1 MPPIIKPG
9 KQSGK
14 TESDGIF
21 LLLGSNLG
29 NPAANLSHALGEI
42 ESKLGTISA
51 TSSRYR
57 TAPWGNT
64 DQPYFLNQVI
74 QISTSFDPHELLDGV
89 NAIEVQMGRVRNVKW
104 DARII
109 DIDILF
115 YGGQI
120 IHNARLDIPHPGIPF
135 RRFTLEPLAEMIPN
149 FVHPELQKTVSALL
163 AECPD
168 HSEVERLN

>member
-1 MPPIIKPG
+1 VPPIIKPG
-9 KQSGK
+9 RQSRK

-29 NPAANLSHALGEI
+29 DTIANLTQALGEI
-42 ESKLGTISA
+42 ESKLGVVSA
-51 TSSRYR
+51 RSSCYR

-74 QISTSFDPHELLDGV
+74 QISTPLEANELLDGI
-89 NAIEVQMGRVRNVKW
+89 NAIEASMGRVRNVKW

-115 YGGQI
+115 YGGEV
-120 IHNARLDIPHPGIPF
+120 IHNARLQVPHPGIPY
-135 RRFTLEPLAEMIPN
+135 RRFTLEPLAELIPD
-149 FVHPELQKTVSALL
+149 FVHPELHKTVRKLL
-163 AECPD
+163 EECTD
-168 HSEVERLN
+168 HSEVERLP

>member
-1 MPPIIKPG
+1 VPPIVKPG
-9 KQSGK
+9 RQSGQ
-14 TESDGIF
+14 TRSDAIF

-29 NPAANLSHALGEI
+29 DAAANLAHALGEI
-42 ESKLGTISA
+42 ASKLGAIGA

-64 DQPYFLNQVI
+64 DQPYFINQAI
-74 QISTSFDPHELLDGV
+74 QISTSLNAFELLDGI
-89 NAIEVQMGRVRNVKW
+89 NGIERSMGRIRRVKW

-115 YGGQI
+115 YADQI

-135 RRFTLEPLAEMIPN
+135 RRFALEPLVELSPLFM
-149 FVHPELQKTVSALL
+149 HPELHKSVSTLL

-168 HSEVERLN
+168 HSVVERLP